1 MESLTPPEQELRTKT
16 EQSILS
22 KAHSIGAELI
32 ILRDNRLYRSTHD
45 TFEAYCE
52 ETFGYT
58 RRLVDYQIK
67 FSQIKLGPGG
77 DSVDNER
84 QARALAA
91 VPEEKREE
99 VVESVKASG
108 KPITAA
114 AISEAAK
121 AVAPKT
127 RTNSSQRQ
135 KEEKPTFRDK
145 TGYAVPEQW
154 VPLFEREPEVAEL
167 RRKISE
173 VRSSLRKSSENGDI
187 LWAPV
192 SISIVL
198 SELDAVYASLEDAI
212 PYAVCAFCQGVTFK
226 QCRVCKGRGVISR
239 RIYKDTVPDELKAIR
254 DTACVKP

>member
-1 MESLTPPEQELRTKT
+1 MEALTPPEQELRTKT

-77 DSVDNER
+77 DIVQNEG
-84 QARALAA
+84 QARALTA
-91 VPEEKREE
+91 VPEEKREKVASE
-99 VVESVKASG
+99 LKASG
-108 KPITAA
+108 RPITAA
-114 AISEAAK
+114 TISNAAK
-121 AVAPKT
+121 NENN
-127 RTNSSQRQ
+127 RSQMQ

-198 SELDAVYASLEDAI
+198 SELDAVYASLDDAI